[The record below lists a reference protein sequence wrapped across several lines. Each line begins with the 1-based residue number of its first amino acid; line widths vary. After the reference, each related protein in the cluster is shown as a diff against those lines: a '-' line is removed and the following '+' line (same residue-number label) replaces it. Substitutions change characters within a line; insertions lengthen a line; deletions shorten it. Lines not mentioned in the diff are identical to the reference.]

1 VNCYFDD
8 LRENIPRA
16 RQIPMAMGPAYL
28 AGVFNRNFCNVRLY
42 DEVSSGSLED
52 PQLLSWP
59 DMLVLTGL
67 TTGFDRM
74 LHVTAYARSLN
85 TRVIVVAGGPGIRS
99 FPRHARSFFD
109 YCCLGDIEELGE
121 VAREVFGEDAVAE
134 EMTPRFD
141 LAYWV
146 RSVGHIESSRNCN
159 FRCAFCSM
167 TAEGR
172 GYQKYDLE
180 YTRKQILAVGYKDF
194 FLFIDNNFY
203 GNDKHYFH
211 DRMGLLKQMYRD
223 KRFGGWGALV
233 TNDFFYDDANLRARE
248 SGCVA
253 LFTGVESFDNA
264 WLGSMHKGQNNRR
277 PQVEIIAKCLNAGI
291 LFLYGMILDVTSR
304 TVDDLER
311 ELALVMRTPEITLP
325 CFLSL
330 PIPFPGTPFFRECVE
345 KRRLLPN
352 TRIRDL
358 NSSVLSL
365 KPLESM
371 ARVQPFIA
379 TTQTMNGYR
388 KQILSHTLSF
398 YCQYRKVLTPLQ
410 MRLALMNSGLLFAH
424 EFLTAPG
431 WIGPAHKRTHI
442 SSSERLDKVYRPAF
456 QIDPRYQHYFSP
468 TMLTDGNGEIAAD
481 LQDDISGAVL
491 LRNRA
496 GQLVG

>member
-1 VNCYFDD
+1 
-8 LRENIPRA
+8 
-16 RQIPMAMGPAYL
+16 
-28 AGVFNRNFCNVRLY
+28 
-42 DEVSSGSLED
+42 
-52 PQLLSWP
+52 
-59 DMLVLTGL
+59 
-67 TTGFDRM
+67 
-74 LHVTAYARSLN
+74 
-85 TRVIVVAGGPGIRS
+85 
-99 FPRHARSFFD
+99 
-109 YCCLGDIEELGE
+109 
-121 VAREVFGEDAVAE
+121 
-134 EMTPRFD
+134 
-141 LAYWV
+141 
-146 RSVGHIESSRNCN
+146 
-159 FRCAFCSM
+159 M

-172 GYQKYDLE
+172 SYQKYDLE
-180 YTRKQILAVGYKDF
+180 YARKQILAVGYKDF

-211 DRMGLLKQMYRD
+211 DRMGLLKQMYKD

-233 TNDFFYDDANLRARE
+233 TNDFFYDDANLRSARE

-291 LFLYGMILDVTSR
+291 LFLYGMILDVASR

-330 PIPFPGTPFFRECVE
+330 PIPFPGTPFFRECME

-365 KPLESM
+365 EPLESIG
-371 ARVQPFIA
+371 RVQPFIA
-379 TTQTMNGYR
+379 ATQTMNGYR

-431 WIGPAHKRTHI
+431 WIGRAHKRTHI

-481 LQDDISGAVL
+481 LQDDISSAVL